1 MPKLVLDPS
10 FGFHMIHGRHPVARV
25 GERQVVL
32 QAARTIALQG
42 GDVAVEVVVEAPLC
56 IGQGWRQG
64 RTGPDPAN
72 GLSRSSLDIFR
83 RLIDDGSVLG
93 PEDS

>member
-1 MPKLVLDPS
+1 MSVRDGVKAAPGPTPS
-10 FGFHMIHGRHPVARV
+10 KKPS
-25 GERQVVL
+25 
-32 QAARTIALQG
+32 AAFVYAKG
-42 GDVAVEVVVEAPLC
+42 GHYNLEELNTFLA
-56 IGQGWRQG
+56 
-64 RTGPDPAN
+64 DPAN